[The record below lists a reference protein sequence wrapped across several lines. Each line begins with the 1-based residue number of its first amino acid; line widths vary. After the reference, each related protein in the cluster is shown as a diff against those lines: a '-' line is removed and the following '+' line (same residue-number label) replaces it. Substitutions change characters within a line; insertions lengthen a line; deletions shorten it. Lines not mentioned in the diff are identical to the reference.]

1 MQLNLGIACFAFTAS
16 RFGEG
21 EDSNVQTI
29 LLRKETQ
36 REAWEMRIS
45 CLLFFGFIF
54 WKNMKWWI
62 AFWLVVVQVMNR
74 KIKVSS
80 SLWSVSEAWR
90 HAISTW
96 APFTSVIL
104 NLFVSPAL
112 GKHLHQS
119 LRKKTCPLLCG
130 LSPKHEGMNREMK
143 EDSNFYM
150 GPISFCNPQPICFHW
165 LWETSTSVHKKK
177 KKKKK
182 KTNLMSLVCFQLLQI
197 PPIRQ

>member
-1 MQLNLGIACFAFTAS
+1 MQLNLGIACLHS
-16 RFGEG
+16 
-21 EDSNVQTI
+21 
-29 LLRKETQ
+29 LLADLVRERTVMCRQFYWEKKHKE

-54 WKNMKWWI
+54 WKNMKLWI

-119 LRKKTCPLLCG
+119 LRKKNVSSSLW
-130 LSPKHEGMNREMK
+130 SVSEARRHEQRNEGR
-143 EDSNFYM
+143 
-150 GPISFCNPQPICFHW
+150 
-165 LWETSTSVHKKK
+165 
-177 KKKKK
+177 
-182 KTNLMSLVCFQLLQI
+182 
-197 PPIRQ
+197 